1 MLYLMSYGHRR
12 EVLKRGDPRLS
23 ARGWKVGRGR
33 EIRTPDILLPK
44 QARYQTALYPD
55 LYPPAQAPAPC
66 FRRAHHTHQRR
77 KRQRRSAEIADWR
90 CAKPSTLRAAHGTI
104 ICHKHKEYRKMP
116 ALVLD
121 GKSLAAQSEA
131 DLLRRVARLKEIS
144 GGKTP
149 ILATILVGD
158 DPASATYVKMKGNA
172 CRRVGMDSLAV
183 EMPSSTTTAQL
194 LAKIEELN
202 SNPDV
207 HGILLQHPVPPQ
219 VDERACFDAIALG
232 KDVDGVT
239 CLGFGRMAMGEEA
252 YGCAT
257 PQGIMRIL
265 EHYKVDI
272 EGKHAVV
279 VGRSPILGKPMAMM
293 LLQKNATVTICHSR
307 TRDLPAIVAQADI
320 LVGAVGKPEFIKAA
334 WVKAGAVVVDAGYHP
349 GGVGDIELS
358 ALIDKAS
365 AYTPVP
371 GGVGPMTINTLIM
384 QSVESGEKSLG

>member
-1 MLYLMSYGHRR
+1 
-12 EVLKRGDPRLS
+12 
-23 ARGWKVGRGR
+23 
-33 EIRTPDILLPK
+33 
-44 QARYQTALYPD
+44 
-55 LYPPAQAPAPC
+55 
-66 FRRAHHTHQRR
+66 
-77 KRQRRSAEIADWR
+77 
-90 CAKPSTLRAAHGTI
+90 
-104 ICHKHKEYRKMP
+104 MP

-121 GKSLAAQSEA
+121 GKSLAAQTEA
-131 DLLRRVARLKEIS
+131 ELLARVEQLKEKS

-172 CRRVGMDSLAV
+172 CRRVGMDSMAV
-183 EMPSSTTTAQL
+183 EMPSSTTTEQL
-194 LAKIEELN
+194 LAKIDALN
-202 SNPDV
+202 NNPDV
-207 HGILLQHPVPPQ
+207 HGILLQHPVPEQ
-219 VDERACFDAIALG
+219 IDERACFDAIALD

-239 CLGFGRMAMGEEA
+239 CLGFGRMAMGEDA

-265 EHYKVDI
+265 EGYGIDI
-272 EGKHAVV
+272 EGQHAVV

-320 LVGAVGKPEFIKAA
+320 LVGAVGKPEFIRAD
-334 WVKAGAVVVDAGYHP
+334 WVKAGAVVIDAGYHP

-358 ALIDKAS
+358 ALEQKVS